1 MLVSLTGCT
10 LSLISLVAGITTSF
24 TVTFGE
30 RMKMIYMQTLIKW
43 LRLLFYKKSAF
54 DGYTFDLDE
63 YTPITE
69 EDYESVTALSSPAV
83 TSPRR
88 RSKGSTS
95 K

>member
-1 MLVSLTGCT
+1 
-10 LSLISLVAGITTSF
+10 
-24 TVTFGE
+24 
-30 RMKMIYMQTLIKW
+30 MIYMQTLIKW

-88 RSKGSTS
+88 RSKGSTFQMTETDIFQVPS
-95 K
+95 RDYDPTD